1 MVATTT
7 TAIKAAA
14 PNAEP
19 TITPT
24 RLSFSPENTM
34 NVFVRET
41 LLVSV
46 SSLSFEMVTRRAQ
59 KQYKKRSDDSRSS
72 ADDKNRVSYV
82 PYIHTSHTKHTVLDR
97 FNVCSNH
104 APLN

>member
-59 KQYKKRSDDSRSS
+59 KQYKKRSHDSRSS